1 MLRQYIKAGLRNI
14 AKNKSFSLINLIGLS
29 LGLASMMAL
38 AMLVHQY
45 YTTDGFHEHRDR
57 MYYLKTFTPEGESY
71 SQTTFPLLYEIQK
84 SAPEVEAAT
93 HVQGWYAPWLK
104 YDAAEVQDR
113 TVYVDSGFFKI
124 FSFPLAEGN
133 ASRALHDKYA
143 VVISQK
149 VARQL
154 FGTEKA
160 LGKTITASDSISLTV
175 TGVLGD
181 IPVNSS
187 LSAEVLLP
195 LQLLLDNPDFSENA
209 DWYNTFAENYLLLR
223 EGADAR
229 QLDKKIDSIVKQ
241 FYAAETKHHL
251 VKTVPFSELKKE
263 AGPTVGAIISG
274 AIASA
279 VFIVLV
285 MLANLLNLN
294 TAVVFSRTKE
304 VAIRRMIGSGRGSI
318 ILQFCIENALVV
330 SASLLLGFYLFTQV
344 LLPQLNSAFGDN
356 LIEVQFQWQQDWGLM
371 VVFILVAALIALVAG
386 SVPAWYATSVKVSEA
401 VKGRFTRADGKGWLR
416 RVFITLQFALAVVL
430 IGVAIILNSQ
440 IRFMKA
446 ASLGYATE
454 GVAVVNLDLAF
465 KDEQQAQ
472 NRFETI
478 IDELRSNPAVKS
490 LSTTSVIPTSYWDN
504 FNGFIDLETGKEI
517 RMRHVA
523 TDAGFLETYQIPIL
537 EGRNFDDK
545 LAASE
550 SSSVIINQTAAKA
563 FGWSKPIGRQIK
575 SKGGDEV
582 VTVVGVIDDFHYQDL
597 QRPIEPLLHWYSGK
611 AAIGHSYLNLRL
623 DPEQS
628 PEVLAKLEQDLSRI
642 PSRRSFSYTYMNS
655 LVEEQ
660 YSLMDGILKISN
672 YVALLTICIA
682 AMGMFGLVALFA
694 RQRVKEIGIRK
705 VLGASVLNIATLLSK
720 DFIKLVVMAI
730 IIATPIAWF
739 AMHKWL
745 EDFAYRIE
753 ISWWFFA
760 GAGLLVLLIA
770 LATVSVQAVKA
781 ALSNPVKNLRT
792 E

>member
-1 MLRQYIKAGLRNI
+1 MLRQYIKIGIRNI
-14 AKNKSFSLINLIGLS
+14 AKNKSFSLINVIGLS
-29 LGLASMMAL
+29 LGLASMMTL
-38 AMLVHQY
+38 VMLVHQY
-45 YTTDGFHEHRDR
+45 YTTDGFHAHLDR
-57 MYYLKTFTPEGESY
+57 MYYLKTFSPDGESY

-93 HVQGWYAPWLK
+93 HVQGWNAPWLK
-104 YDAAEVQDR
+104 YDDVEVQDK
-113 TVYVDSGFFKI
+113 TVYVDSGFFSV
-124 FSFPLAEGN
+124 FSFPLIEGN
-133 ASRALHDKYA
+133 AARALTDKYA
-143 VVISQK
+143 VVVSQK

-209 DWYNTFAENYLLLR
+209 NWYNTFAENYLLLR
-223 EGADAR
+223 EGADAK
-229 QLDKKIDSIVKQ
+229 QLDKKIDGIVKK

-263 AGPTVGAIISG
+263 AGPIVSAIITG

-294 TAVVFSRTKE
+294 TAIVFSRTKE
-304 VAIRRMIGSGRGSI
+304 VAVRRMMGSGRRSI
-318 ILQFCIENALVV
+318 IFQFCIENALIIGV
-330 SASLLLGFYLFTQV
+330 SLLMGLYLFTQL
-344 LLPQLNSAFGDN
+344 LLPQLNSIFGDSFSE
-356 LIEVQFQWQQDWGLM
+356 IQFHWQKDWRLL
-371 VVFILVAALIALVAG
+371 VLFVLVAFLIALVAG
-386 SVPAWYATSVKVSEA
+386 SVPAWYSTSIKVSEA
-401 VKGRFTRADGKGWLR
+401 VKGRFIRMDGKGWLR
-416 RVFITLQFALAVVL
+416 KVFITLQFALAVVL

-446 ASLGYATE
+446 ASLGYTNE

-465 KDEQQAQ
+465 KDEQKAGS
-472 NRFETI
+472 RFETI
-478 IDELRSNPAVKS
+478 INELRSNPAVKS
-490 LSTTSVIPTSYWDN
+490 LSTTSVIPTSYWEN
-504 FNGFIDLETGKEI
+504 FNAFIDLETGKEI

-523 TDAGFLETYQIPIL
+523 TDAGFLETYQIPVL

-563 FGWSKPIGRQIK
+563 FGWTNPIGRQIK

-582 VTVVGVIDDFHYQDL
+582 VTVVGVMDDFHYNDL

-611 AAIGHSYLNLRL
+611 AAIGHSYLSLRL
-623 DPEQS
+623 DPANN
-628 PEVLAKLEQDLSRI
+628 PEVLAKLEQDLGGI
-642 PSRRSFSYTYMNS
+642 PSRRSFSYTYMDS
-655 LVEEQ
+655 LVEKQ
-660 YSLMDGILKISN
+660 YWLMDGILKMSN
-672 YVALLTICIA
+672 YVALLTVLIA
-682 AMGMFGLVALFA
+682 AMGLFGLVALFA

-720 DFIKLVVMAI
+720 DFLKLVVVAI
-730 IIATPIAWF
+730 IIATPIAWY

-760 GAGLLVLLIA
+760 GAGLLVLLISII
-770 LATVSVQAVKA
+770 TVSVQAVKA
-781 ALSNPVKNLRT
+781 ASANPVKNLRT